1 MLEKA
6 LTGSARYKTWMLFL
20 LVIIGLG
27 FLAYLRQYQ
36 MGLTLTG
43 MSRDVSW
50 GIYISQ
56 FTFLVGVAASAV
68 MLVIPYYL
76 HDYKTFSKAV
86 IFGEFLAIAS
96 VVMCGLFILVDLGQP
111 RRVLNIIL
119 HPTPNS
125 ILFWDMIVLNG
136 YLVLNVLCGWVVLE
150 AERKDVKP
158 PKWIKPFIYLSIPWA
173 ISIHTVTAFLYAGL
187 PGRHLWLTAIM
198 APRFLSSAF
207 SSGPALLIVL
217 MLLVRKYA
225 NFDVGKKAIN
235 KLATIVT
242 YAAIINLF
250 FLAMEF
256 FTAFYS
262 NIPGHEHP
270 LIYLFFGLDGYNNLV
285 PFMWV
290 SLIGAILAILLLLTR
305 DRENETTLLVACI
318 ILFVALWID
327 KGLGLVL
334 GGFVPNPLEHVTEY
348 YPRANEIMITLGVW
362 AIGFFVLSGLYKV
375 AVSVKQAPAGASAP
389 SKEA

>member
-6 LTGSARYKTWMLFL
+6 LTGSTRYKTWMLIL

-36 MGLTLTG
+36 TGLTLTG

-68 MLVIPYYL
+68 MLVLPYYL
-76 HDYKTFSKAV
+76 HDYKTFSRAV

-96 VVMCGLFILVDLGQP
+96 VSMCLLFILVDLGQP
-111 RRVLNIIL
+111 RRVLNVIL

-125 ILFWDMIVLNG
+125 ILFWDMIVLNV
-136 YLVLNVLCGWVVLE
+136 YLLLNLLCGWVVLE
-150 AERKDVKP
+150 AERKDVPP

-217 MLLVRKYA
+217 ALIVRKYA
-225 NFDVGKKAIN
+225 NYDVGKKAIN

-256 FTAFYS
+256 FTSFYS

-270 LIYLFFGLDGYNNLV
+270 LTYLFFGLHEHANLV

-290 SLIGAILAILLLLTR
+290 SLIGSVVAILLFLTR
-305 DRENETTLLVACI
+305 DRENETTLIVACV

-334 GGFVPNPLEHVTEY
+334 GGFVPNPFEQVTEY
-348 YPRANEIMITLGVW
+348 TPRLNEIMITAGVW
-362 AIGFFVLSGLYKV
+362 AIGFFILSGLYKI
-375 AVSVKQAPAGASAP
+375 AISVKQAPAPASS